1 MVKFLHKSIGTCEG
15 ATMDR
20 GQQISRIFHEA
31 LGRDSRER
39 AAFLAEACAGDAEL
53 YREVESLLGDDD
65 ATKTLGEVA
74 ALEMMAAIS
83 TTPPTPLV
91 AGERLAH
98 YRIVQKIGA
107 GGMGEVYRARD
118 ERLDRDV
125 AIKVLPATSFED
137 PAARARLVREA
148 RAAAGLNHPHICTV
162 HEVGEANGK
171 TYIAME
177 LVEGEP
183 LSAQVT
189 AGALRVEHVVR
200 YGAQLAGALA
210 HAHERGVVHRDL
222 KSANVIVTPDGR
234 VKVLDFGLAK
244 RVTATELAI
253 TQSQGSL
260 TQVGTVMGT
269 LAYMAPELL
278 RGHMAQMS
286 SDIWALGIVL
296 YEMSAGTRPFQ
307 GQTGFE
313 LSAAILSRDPAPLGA
328 HIPAA
333 LQAVIGCCLE
343 KDAGRRYQTGS
354 EVHGALERL
363 QTDFRAPPFRLTRRH
378 AIRLGV
384 AAAIGAASGL
394 AAWGLWPSGAPV
406 RSLAVLPFQNVANEE
421 AIDYL
426 CDGVTESLIHQVS
439 NIRALKVIARS
450 TIFNFTGKPVDPRAA
465 GRQLGVDSVLKGTLS
480 RKAGRLVIT
489 AELLDVASGEVLWK
503 NDYNRGASDLLSVQD
518 EIARAI
524 MDDGLRLRLS
534 SNERRQLVR
543 TPTTDGEAY
552 DLYLQARHLQRR
564 ATEQDYLTARQLL
577 RTAIV
582 RDQQFAL
589 AHVALGATYA
599 MMAADGLERPTTAW
613 PAASRHTSQALELD
627 PSLTEAHVLAHAK
640 AFLFDWDWAGAERE
654 RKLVMRSL
662 PGDFDPQFLRA
673 FAMERWALGR
683 PDEALQLARTTR
695 ELDPLSPNL
704 NMLEADYLVHAG
716 QLDASVNLYEKAIRS
731 DPSDP
736 NPLFGLAE
744 VRYRQGRFDE
754 AIEIRRQ
761 AHAAAGDD
769 ALKEVLASARGE
781 EGYRQIDRM
790 WVRVQLSALKERATA
805 EYVSPLD
812 FARVYAQL
820 DDAEEAFRYLAAA
833 FEDRS
838 PGLVYLKVDRAWDSL
853 RKDPRFGAAV
863 DRVDLP

>member
-1 MVKFLHKSIGTCEG
+1 
-15 ATMDR
+15 MDR
-20 GQQISRIFHEA
+20 GQQISRIFHDA
-31 LGRDSRER
+31 LRRDARER

-53 YREVESLLGDDD
+53 YREVESLLSGAD
-65 ATKTLGEVA
+65 ATKALAEVG
-74 ALEMMAAIS
+74 ALEMMAAL
-83 TTPPTPLV
+83 TTTPTPLSP
-91 AGERLAH
+91 GERLAH
-98 YRIVQKIGA
+98 YRIVRKIGA

-118 ERLDRDV
+118 ERLERDV
-125 AIKVLPATSFED
+125 AIKVLPATSFDD

-162 HEVGEANGK
+162 HEVGEASGK

-244 RVTATELAI
+244 RVTSTDLAV

-269 LAYMAPELL
+269 LPYMAPEQL

-286 SDIWALGIVL
+286 SDVWALGVVL
-296 YEMSAGTRPFQ
+296 YEMSAGRRPFQ

-313 LSAAILSRDPAPLGA
+313 LSAAILSRDPAPLGS
-328 HIPAA
+328 HVPKA
-333 LQAVIGCCLE
+333 LQTVIGRCLE
-343 KDAGRRYQTGS
+343 KDGGRRYQSGS
-354 EVHGALERL
+354 EIYAALAGLETAL
-363 QTDFRAPPFRLTRRH
+363 PASTFRVTRRR
-378 AIRLGV
+378 AIQIGG
-384 AAAIGAASGL
+384 AAAIAAASGF
-394 AAWGLWPSGAPV
+394 AAWGLWPGGGPV
-406 RSLAVLPFQNVANEE
+406 RTLAVLPFQNAANDE

-426 CDGVTESLIHQVS
+426 CEGITESLIHQVA
-439 NIRALKVIARS
+439 NVRALKVMARS
-450 TIFNFTGKPVDPRAA
+450 TVFNFKGKPVDPQAA
-465 GRQLGVDSVLKGTLS
+465 GRQLKVDYVLTGTLTS
-480 RKAGRLVIT
+480 KAGRLAIT
-489 AELLDVASGEVLWK
+489 AELLDVVT
-503 NDYNRGASDLLSVQD
+503 NRRMWGKSYERTAAADLLSIQD

-564 ATEQDYLTARQLL
+564 ATEDDYLNARDLL
-577 RTAIV
+577 RRAIV
-582 RDQQFAL
+582 RDPKFAL
-589 AHVALGATYA
+589 AHVAIGATYA
-599 MMAADGLERPTTAW
+599 MMAADGLDRPTNAW
-613 PAASRHTSQALELD
+613 PEADRYTRQALELD
-627 PSLTEAHVLAHAK
+627 PALTEAHVLAHAK
-640 AFLFDWDWAGAERE
+640 ATFFDWDWKWAARERE
-654 RKLVMRSL
+654 LLMKSL

-673 FAMERWALGR
+673 FALERWALGR

-704 NMLEADYLVHAG
+704 NMLEADFLVHAG
-716 QLDASVNLYEKAIRS
+716 QPDAAVNLYEKSIRS
-731 DPSDP
+731 DPTDP

-754 AIEIRRQ
+754 AIELRRQ
-761 AHAAAGDD
+761 AHAAAGDA
-769 ALKEVLASARGE
+769 ALEEVLSSARGDS
-781 EGYRQIDRM
+781 GYRQIERT
-790 WVRVQLSALKERATA
+790 WVRVQLKALEERRTTS
-805 EYVSPLD
+805 YVSPLD
-812 FARVYAQL
+812 FARVHAQL
-820 DDAEEAFRYLAAA
+820 NDAEQVFPYLDAA
-833 FEDRS
+833 FADRS
-838 PGLVYLKVDRAWDSL
+838 PGLVFLNVDRAWDSV
-853 RKDPRFGAAV
+853 RKDPRFVAAV
-863 DRVDLP
+863 ARVRFPERPVQPGY

>member
-1 MVKFLHKSIGTCEG
+1 MS
-15 ATMDR
+15 
-20 GQQISRIFHEA
+20 
-31 LGRDSRER
+31 
-39 AAFLAEACAGDAEL
+39 
-53 YREVESLLGDDD
+53 
-65 ATKTLGEVA
+65 
-74 ALEMMAAIS
+74 
-83 TTPPTPLV
+83 TPPATPLS

-125 AIKVLPATSFED
+125 AIKVLPATSFDD

-148 RAAAGLNHPHICTV
+148 QAAAGLNHPHICTV
-162 HEVGEANGK
+162 HEVGEANGQ

-189 AGALRVEHVVR
+189 AGALRIEHVVR

-244 RVTATELAI
+244 RVTATERAV
-253 TQSQGSL
+253 TQSQGPL
-260 TQVGTVMGT
+260 TQVGTVIGT
-269 LAYMAPELL
+269 LAYMAPEQL
-278 RGHMAQMS
+278 RGETAQMS

-313 LSAAILSRDPAPLGA
+313 LSAAILNREPAPLGS

-333 LQAVIGCCLE
+333 LQAVIGRCLE
-343 KDAGRRYQTGS
+343 KDAGRRYQAGS
-354 EVHGALERL
+354 EVHGALEGL
-363 QTDFRAPPFRLTRRH
+363 QTDFRASPFRLTRRR
-378 AIRLGV
+378 AIQFGGI
-384 AAAIGAASGL
+384 AAIGAASGL
-394 AAWGLWPSGAPV
+394 AAWQLWPGGAPR
-406 RSLAVLPFQNVANEE
+406 RSLAVLPFQNVANDE

-450 TIFNFTGKPVDPRAA
+450 TIFNLKGQAVDPLAA
-465 GRQLGVDSVLKGTLS
+465 GRQLGVDAVLKGTLS
-480 RKAGRLVIT
+480 RTADRLVIT
-489 AELLDVASGEVLWK
+489 AELLDVVSGARMWS
-503 NDYNRGASDLLSVQD
+503 NTYDRAAADLLSVQD

-534 SNERRQLVR
+534 SDERQRVR
-543 TPTTDGEAY
+543 NPTNDGEAF
-552 DLYLQARHLQRR
+552 DFYLQARHLQRR
-564 ATEQDYLTARQLL
+564 ATEDDYLIARELL
-577 RTAIV
+577 RRAIV
-582 RDQQFAL
+582 RDQEFAL
-589 AHVALGATYA
+589 AHVAIGATYA
-599 MMAADGLERPTTAW
+599 MMAADGLERPTDAW
-613 PAASRHTSQALELD
+613 PEASRYTRKALQLD
-627 PSLTEAHVLAHAK
+627 PSVTEAHVIAHAK
-640 AFLFDWDWAGAERE
+640 AFFFDWDWDGAERE
-654 RKLVMRSL
+654 RERLMQSL

-673 FAMERWALGR
+673 FALERWALGR
-683 PDEALQLARTTR
+683 PDEALNLARKTR

-704 NMLEADYLVHAG
+704 NMLEADFLVHAG
-716 QLDASVNLYEKAIRS
+716 QPDAAVNLYQKSIRS
-731 DPSDP
+731 DPTDP

-754 AIEIRRQ
+754 AIELRRQ

-769 ALKEVLASARGE
+769 ALKEVLSSARGDK
-781 EGYRQIDRM
+781 GYRQIEKM
-790 WVRVQLSALKERATA
+790 WVRVQLKALEERQTTS
-805 EYVSPLD
+805 YVSPLD
-812 FARVYAQL
+812 FARVHAQL
-820 DDAEEAFRYLAAA
+820 DDAEQAFRYLQAA
-833 FEDRS
+833 FADRS
-838 PGLVYLKVDRAWDSL
+838 PGLVFLNVDRAWDSV
-853 RKDPRFGAAV
+853 RKDPSFVAAV
-863 DRVDLP
+863 ARVGLPERPVRPDP